1 MSDIEKILKTEEEV
15 FMINDYERK
24 RLIDI
29 LTMVSAALKTGR
41 LWFNKPG
48 KKYNK
53 QFADFALMMAERF
66 ANMPVNKI
74 M

>member
-1 MSDIEKILKTEEEV
+1 MSDIEKALKSEQEE
-15 FMINDYERK
+15 FMINDHERQQ
-24 RLIDI
+24 LIDMLAMI
-29 LTMVSAALKTGR
+29 AAAIKEGK

-48 KKYNK
+48 KEYNK